1 MFARPKLSFALRVLL
16 VSALGLIASPVS
28 VADRFT
34 LSGALSPLARPEP
47 ILSQVFGDIELL
59 RPDRALER
67 LEALLQVFP
76 NFRLAHLVKGD
87 LLLARARPLSTFG
100 DVEHA
105 PADRI
110 AELRE
115 EAIARVKAFRD
126 KPPANAL
133 PRALLQLQPEQKNAL
148 VIDTLR
154 SRLYVFENDRG
165 RPHYVADYYITQ
177 GKAGADKMQQGDRK
191 TPVGVYFVT
200 DSLPREKLTDFYGS
214 GAFPINYPNEWDRRM
229 GRNGYGIW
237 LHGTPSDTFSRPPR
251 ASDGCVVL
259 ANTDLDEVAQR
270 LQVGVTPVIIGN
282 GIEWA
287 NPGQWEAER
296 RQLSQQVESWQRD
309 LGSGEVDRYL
319 SHYSMRFSSERMNF
333 AQWSRSTREA
343 MVRNRTPAETRN
355 LAIFRN
361 PGKEPMAVVT
371 FEQDT
376 HGNGRPGPVKKR
388 QYWIVEEGRWK
399 IIYEGVA

>member
-1 MFARPKLSFALRVLL
+1 MFARPRLSITLRTLF

-28 VADRFT
+28 VADRFALT
-34 LSGALSPLARPEP
+34 GALSPLAHPEP
-47 ILSQVFGDIELL
+47 ILAQVFGDIEIL
-59 RPDRALER
+59 RVDRALER
-67 LEALLQVFP
+67 LEALLQAFP
-76 NFRLAHLVKGD
+76 NFRLGHLVKGD
-87 LLLARARPLSTFG
+87 LLLARARPLATFG
-100 DVEHA
+100 NVDHA
-105 PADRI
+105 PADRV
-110 AELRE
+110 ADLRE
-115 EAIARVKAFRD
+115 EAIARVKAYRE

-133 PRALLQLQPEQKNAL
+133 PRALLQLQPETRSAL

-154 SRLYVFENDRG
+154 SRLYVFENDHG
-165 RPHYVADYYITQ
+165 RPRYVADYYITQ

-200 DSLPREKLTDFYGS
+200 DNLPREKLSDFYGS

-237 LHGTPSDTFSRPPR
+237 LHGTPSDTYSRPPR

-259 ANTDLDEVAQR
+259 SNTDLDEIAQR

-282 GIEWA
+282 GIDWA
-287 NPGQWEAER
+287 NAGEWETER

-309 LGSGEVDRYL
+309 RNGSEADRFL

-333 AQWSRSTREA
+333 AQWSRSMRESMGQSRA
-343 MVRNRTPAETRN
+343 QPETRN

-361 PGKEPMAVVT
+361 PGKEQMAVVT
-371 FEQDT
+371 FEQ
-376 HGNGRPGPVKKR
+376 GARNNGRPAVVKKR
-388 QYWIVEEGRWK
+388 QYWIVEEGQWK
-399 IIYEGVA
+399 IIYEGQA